1 MKRRDWGASEASTA
15 PAGAA
20 NRATQSNQKIKSVNR
35 TMSNGLVKRA
45 RWPSTGFYPGKHG
58 CAGQGKT

>member
-1 MKRRDWGASEASTA
+1 MKRRDWGASEAST
-15 PAGAA
+15 PTQVGE
-20 NRATQSNQKIKSVNR
+20 NRATQSNQMIKSVNR

>member
-20 NRATQSNQKIKSVNR
+20 NRATQSNHEIKSVNR
-35 TMSNGLVKRA
+35 TMTIIPVKCA
-45 RWPSTGFYPGKHG
+45 RWPSTGFYPGRQDF
-58 CAGQGKT
+58 APPR